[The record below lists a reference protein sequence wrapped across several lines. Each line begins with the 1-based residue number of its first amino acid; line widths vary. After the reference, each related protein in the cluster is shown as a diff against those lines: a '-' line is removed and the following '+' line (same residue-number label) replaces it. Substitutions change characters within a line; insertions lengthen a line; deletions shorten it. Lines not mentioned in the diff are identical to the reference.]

1 MFLICALQPESVC
14 PCACTLVCGAVLWGE
29 IVSKWAPTAGLLA
42 LQTQP
47 GGLSPHPPLLPP
59 TPTPTYL
66 SLLHTAIH
74 LPSYPKASHPSALI
88 FFFCWGGAATHLL
101 RYFHSYSSF
110 PLLPTLCL
118 LLHTQ
123 RAIPE
128 WVNRVNWG
136 WPPRVSRGHALFSCQ
151 SHMKADWLIAL
162 LSTSKRLPCAAVI
175 ALSCM
180 GAHTQMLSAHTHMQ
194 ARPYVV
200 VDTHS

>member
-1 MFLICALQPESVC
+1 M
-14 PCACTLVCGAVLWGE
+14 LVCGAVLQGE

-47 GGLSPHPPLLPP
+47 GALSPQPSLPP
-59 TPTPTYL
+59 NSHPIYL

-74 LPSYPKASHPSALI
+74 LPSNPGASLASALSFSFFSFFS
-88 FFFCWGGAATHLL
+88 FFFFKVAPTHLL

-110 PLLPTLCL
+110 PLLPSLCL

-151 SHMKADWLIAL
+151 SHMKADWLIAV

-180 GAHTQMLSAHTHMQ
+180 CAHIHMLSALTHTQ
-194 ARPYVV
+194 AR
-200 VDTHS
+200 T